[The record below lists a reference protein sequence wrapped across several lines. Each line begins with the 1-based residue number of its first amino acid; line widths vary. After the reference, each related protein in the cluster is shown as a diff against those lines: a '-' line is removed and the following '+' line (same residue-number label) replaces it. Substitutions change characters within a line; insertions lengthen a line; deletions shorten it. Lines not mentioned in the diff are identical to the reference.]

1 MKKFPVKLLVSVLCV
16 IAGVVL
22 LTVTVAPAKN
32 PCEKIIGKYISAI
45 NSENSKKMHDLE
57 FSAEDYLDGT
67 GLGELLGGIQDSYE
81 SETESGE
88 TTRMELFKSSAV
100 SSRVPDDADKVK
112 KIKLL
117 GCSAGENISEYGIT
131 AAEYDI
137 LVEVTYTISEDGK
150 ETDKTICYGDTVS
163 LAKGKSGYRI
173 VG

>member
-1 MKKFPVKLLVSVLCV
+1 MKNFPVKLLVSVLCV

-22 LTVTVAPAKN
+22 LTVTVAPAKD
-32 PCEKIIGKYISAI
+32 PCEKIISKYISAI
-45 NSENSKKMHDLE
+45 NSENSEKMHDLE

-67 GLGELLGGIQDSYE
+67 GLGELLGGIEDAYE
-81 SETESGE
+81 SETGSGE

-100 SSRVPDDADKVK
+100 SSRVPYDAGEVK

-117 GCSAGENISEYGIT
+117 GCFEGENISEYGIT

-137 LVEVTYTISEDGK
+137 LVEVTYTVSEDGE
-150 ETDKTICYGDTVS
+150 ETDRTICYGDTVS

-173 VG
+173 IG